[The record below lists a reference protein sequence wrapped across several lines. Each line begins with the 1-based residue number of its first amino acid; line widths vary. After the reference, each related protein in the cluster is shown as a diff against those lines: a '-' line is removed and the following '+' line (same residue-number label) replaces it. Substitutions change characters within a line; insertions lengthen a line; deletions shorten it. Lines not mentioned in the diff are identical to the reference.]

1 MTLDSTLEA
10 PPPDGWMPIRVY
22 PEAGQLRVD
31 WCHLGDT
38 RFLEPFFN
46 ETVERRLR
54 HPFALLFRPQTSL
67 DALVERQASRPGLPV
82 RGLVFHMSRCG
93 STLVSQMLAAL
104 PWCRVLSEAGP
115 IDSVLRAHH
124 TLPGVSD
131 ETRMTWLRA
140 VVAALGQPQHAEER
154 ALFLKLDAWHT
165 LELPLLQRA
174 FPGVPW
180 VFLYREPV
188 EVMASHLQHRGAHM
202 LPGLLEPGLL
212 GLAPPDA
219 TGMTLEEY
227 GARVLARICEAGLEG
242 YRARTSPGRLVS
254 YRELPEVVPELLA
267 GHFAEDVR
275 AEDVERM
282 RSAGGRDAKN
292 PVVSFEDDSARKA
305 REVSAL
311 GREMAERF
319 ILPVHDALEAARRA

>member
-1 MTLDSTLEA
+1 MRPDATPL
-10 PPPDGWMPIRVY
+10 DGWVPIRVY

-38 RFLEPFFN
+38 RFHEPFFN

-67 DALVERQASRPGLPV
+67 DALVERQASRPGLPL

-115 IDSVLRAHH
+115 IDSVLRAHL

-131 ETRMTWLRA
+131 ETRTSWLRV
-140 VVAALGQPQHAEER
+140 VVAALGQQQHPEER

-180 VFLYREPV
+180 IFLYREPV
-188 EVMASHLQHRGAHM
+188 EVMASHLKHRGAHM
-202 LPGLLEPGLL
+202 LPGLLEPALL
-212 GLAPPDA
+212 GLAAPDA
-219 TGMTLEEY
+219 SGMTLEEY
-227 GARVLARICEAGLEG
+227 GARVLARICQAGLEG
-242 YRARTSPGRLVS
+242 YRARTNPARLVS
-254 YRELPEVVPELLA
+254 YRQLPEAVPELLA
-267 GHFAEDVR
+267 GLFGQDVTPEDL
-275 AEDVERM
+275 ERM
-282 RSAGGRDAKN
+282 RSAGQRDAKN
-292 PVVSFEDDSARKA
+292 PVISFEDDSAEKARGVTAVA
-305 REVSAL
+305 REV
-311 GREMAERF
+311 AERF
-319 ILPVHDALEAARRA
+319 ILPVHDALEAARRQ

>member
-1 MTLDSTLEA
+1 MTPETTLL
-10 PPPDGWMPIRVY
+10 DGWVPIRVY

-38 RFLEPFFN
+38 RFTEPFFN
-46 ETVERRLR
+46 ETIERRLR
-54 HPFALLFRPQTSL
+54 HPFALLFRHQTSL
-67 DALVERQASRPGLPV
+67 DALVERQASRPGLPL

-115 IDSVLRAHH
+115 IDSVLRAHL

-131 ETRMTWLRA
+131 ETRISWLRA
-140 VVAALGQPQHAEER
+140 VVAALGQPQRQEER

-188 EVMASHLQHRGAHM
+188 EVMASHLNHRGAHM
-202 LPGLLEPGLL
+202 LPGLLEPALL
-212 GLAPPDA
+212 GLEAEA
-219 TGMTLEEY
+219 ASGLTLEEY

-242 YRARTSPGRLVS
+242 YRARASPARLVS
-254 YRELPEVVPELLA
+254 YRQLPEVVPELLA
-267 GHFAEDVR
+267 GHFGQEVTPEDL
-275 AEDVERM
+275 ERM
-282 RSAGGRDAKN
+282 RSAGARDAKN
-292 PVVSFEDDSARKA
+292 PVIPFEDDSAQKARRVTAVA
-305 REVSAL
+305 REV
-311 GREMAERF
+311 AERF
-319 ILPVHDALEAARRA
+319 ILPVHEALEAARRG